1 MKLLPLTLLL
11 AFQATAVQAAP
22 IVFTSTNYTTSA
34 LAGVDIKL
42 NGPNN
47 DSAPSSSLP
56 LNSVANVNTSDG
68 SASAASAANGLSLS
82 VATAATGSNLVA
94 DASAV
99 TTFTGNF
106 SAIPG
111 TLSLL
116 LNFASIGGG
125 AQLFVTLDV
134 GGVTLFDDS
143 FIVTQL
149 VNASML
155 LSPALAGASGIL
167 DITLSSLADVAVAEN
182 EANTA
187 SVAFALNVG
196 NAVPEPTIMV
206 DLLLGLGLMAILCR
220 RSGRCAVR

>member
-1 MKLLPLTLLL
+1 VADGLFLSADTEAKGITL
-11 AFQATAVQAAP
+11 
-22 IVFTSTNYTTSA
+22 
-34 LAGVDIKL
+34 G
-42 NGPNN
+42 
-47 DSAPSSSLP
+47 
-56 LNSVANVNTSDG
+56 
-68 SASAASAANGLSLS
+68 
-82 VATAATGSNLVA
+82 A

-116 LNFASIGGG
+116 LDFASIGGG

-187 SVAFALNVG
+187 SVAFALNTVS
-196 NAVPEPTIMV
+196 AVPEPTVMV
-206 DLLLGLGLMAILCR
+206 DLLLGLGLIAILRR
-220 RSGRCAVR
+220 RSGRWAVR